1 MEENNAII
9 PCEEPESPISS
20 LLVDIS
26 NQLQGAMQNM
36 LKMTSS
42 EVDQSIAEIATDMEK
57 CRESVSEKGRMLEEE
72 RERFQ
77 KAALAVLEMLNGTGT
92 T

>member
-36 LKMTSS
+36 LKMTS

-57 CRESVSEKGRMLEEE
+57 CKESVSEKGRMLEEE

>member
-36 LKMTSS
+36 LKMTS

-57 CRESVSEKGRMLEEE
+57 CKESVSEKGKMLEEE

-77 KAALAVLEMLNGTGT
+77 KAALAVLEMLNGTST
-92 T
+92 A

>member
-36 LKMTSS
+36 LKMTS
-42 EVDQSIAEIATDMEK
+42 EVDQNIAEIATDMEK

>member
-1 MEENNAII
+1 MENNALV
-9 PCEEPESPISS
+9 PGEEAESPISS
-20 LLVDIS
+20 LLIDIS

-36 LKMTSS
+36 LKMTS

-57 CRESVSEKGRMLEEE
+57 CKESVFEKGRMLEED

-77 KAALAVLEMLNGTGT
+77 KAALAVLEMLNGSGT